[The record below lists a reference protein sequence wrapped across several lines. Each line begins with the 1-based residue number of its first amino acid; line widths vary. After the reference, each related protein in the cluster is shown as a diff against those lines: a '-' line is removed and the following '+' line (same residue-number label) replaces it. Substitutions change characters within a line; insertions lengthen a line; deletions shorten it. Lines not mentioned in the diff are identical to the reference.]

1 MGCFG
6 AVPPF
11 ARAAADDWWYSK
23 LVNPGHHA
31 VFWAAHEQQAQARN
45 QPHALSAE
53 AKQLLQS
60 MLCANPA
67 ARISVPDILADAF
80 TSGQRHECVR
90 ISQQLC
96 HVLTFLML
104 GRRFRNFTFG

>member
-11 ARAAADDWWYSK
+11 GRAAADDWWYSR
-23 LVNPGHHA
+23 LLNGHHA

-60 MLCANPA
+60 MLCADPA
-67 ARISVPDILADAF
+67 ARISVPDILAHAF
-80 TSGQRHECVR
+80 TSGHRHECVSY
-90 ISQQLC
+90 SQQLSR
-96 HVLTFLML
+96 VLVSVILNGVFETRHLS
-104 GRRFRNFTFG
+104 